1 MTAARKTREDPVDA
15 RARKINAAIAEL
27 TLKAMPYGSRAAIQE
42 SVSKWL
48 SRVAPPRDAA
58 DAERLHQEAATLA
71 VELALHAPSMSGQ
84 TPLDRLAR
92 DLKAASGDQAA
103 ALASL
108 RKAKFTLINII
119 GPVRYAVY
127 MAKDLASGK
136 TFMLYEER
144 LAPAAIGLDLGARI
158 AAIGDGLCIFAG
170 PTLLVDANSETCR
183 PFIRPGFGLTNDQR
197 CAAQVYRDYFRARS
211 ALRLDI
217 HLAVEPE
224 KVVQSFPD
232 EELDAFVRAWAEHG
246 EGAAPT
252 GDALG
257 EVRNFAC
264 DKRLLSAVISSVE
277 MRAAGLARLAQVY
290 REVAAIQ
297 IETMRRG
304 EQAGIRPRNDIDRVL
319 GILQSRAVESRVARA
334 SLELFLELRARFGQ
348 TTQRTTATGED
359 LQRVIDRIRALRAK
373 TTAQG
378 CTEQEAL
385 AAAAKVAELLERYGL
400 SLSEIDIRKQ
410 ACEGFG
416 VDTGR
421 KKPAPQD
428 RCVPTIAHFCDCK
441 AWEEK
446 TPEGAIRFV
455 FFGLPADVEA
465 ARYLYDLVGVAFDS
479 ETASFKNGE
488 LISKFDAAQR
498 RGAVNSFQIGLANG
512 IDTKLDKL
520 KSDRQAAMR
529 KTSGR
534 DLEPIKTSVIDDE
547 LDKLGMRFEHKVRR
561 RRRVVVDAFEAGR
574 AAGRKFEIH
583 PGLE

>member
-1 MTAARKTREDPVDA
+1 MTAVRKTREDPVEA
-15 RARKINAAIAEL
+15 RARKITASIAEL

-48 SRVAPPRDAA
+48 SRAAPPRDAA

-84 TPLDRLAR
+84 TPLDRLVR
-92 DLKAASGDQAA
+92 DMKIASGDEAT
-103 ALASL
+103 ALVSL
-108 RKAKFTLINII
+108 RKAKFTLLNII
-119 GPVRYAVY
+119 APVRDAVY

-144 LAPAAIGLDLGARI
+144 LAPAAIGLDLGARV
-158 AAIGDGLCIFAG
+158 AAIGDGLFVFAG
-170 PTLLVDANSETCR
+170 PTLLVDPKSETCR
-183 PFIRPGFGLTNDQR
+183 AFVRPGLGLTNDQR
-197 CAAQVYRDYFRARS
+197 CAAQVYRDYFRGRGAS
-211 ALRLDI
+211 RLDM
-217 HLAVEPE
+217 HLAAKRE
-224 KVVQSFPD
+224 KAVQSVPD
-232 EELDAFVRAWAEHG
+232 EELDAFVRVWAERG

-257 EVRNFAC
+257 DVRNFAC
-264 DKRLLSAVISSVE
+264 EKRLLSAVVSSVE
-277 MRAAGLARLAQVY
+277 MRAAGLTRLAQVY

-297 IETMRRG
+297 IETMRRRA
-304 EQAGIRPRNDIDRVL
+304 QAGIRPRNDIDRVL
-319 GILQSRAVESRVARA
+319 GILQSRADESRVARA
-334 SLELFLELRARFGQ
+334 SLDLFLELGARFGQ
-348 TTQRTTATGED
+348 ATQRTTATGED

-400 SLSEIDIRKQ
+400 SLSELDIRKQ

-421 KKPAPQD
+421 KKQAPQD

-465 ARYLYDLVGVAFDS
+465 ARYLYDLVGVTFDT

-488 LISKFDAAQR
+488 VFSKFDAVQR
-498 RGAVNSFQIGLANG
+498 RGAVNSFRIGLANG

-529 KTSGR
+529 KSTGR

-547 LDKLGMRFEHKVRR
+547 LDKLGMRFERKVRR

-574 AAGRKFEIH
+574 DAGRKFEIH